1 MLLIPN
7 YYKKTKKTRKLQI
20 TNLSILR
27 YITSNKNL
35 FVKISLIYLVISIAN
50 SRTILV
56 KEIRTIK
63 VKVKNQE
70 KKTIDI
76 VIYRVLYIS
85 KCSENLLSEG

>member
-56 KEIRTIK
+56 KEIKIIKIK
-63 VKVKNQE
+63 VRNLKE
-70 KKTIDI
+70 KTINI
-76 VIYRVLYIS
+76 VIYRILYILKYS
-85 KCSENLLSEG
+85 KNLLF